1 MERNNALNSGAFPM
15 PRLVR
20 HDHTGPI
27 KIEPQDKPVFICG
40 CGLTQNFPF
49 CDGTHKQCVNED
61 SKTIYVYDKSRTKV
75 IEERPDSA

>member
-1 MERNNALNSGAFPM
+1 M

-20 HDHTGPI
+20 HDLTGPI

-49 CDGTHKQCVNED
+49 CDGTHKNCAGEQPG
-61 SKTIYVYDKSRTKV
+61 TLYVYDADRKTV
-75 IEERPDSA
+75 IEERPDTSS